1 MLEINYINSCN
12 NIWDF
17 LSALGPVGACL
28 IALIPFIKENFNRI
42 WLKIYYARLTGCFSL
57 NSDSKPKVDQLLLCL
72 KLKNRTCFDIGIK
85 MARLIIY
92 KKKKHIFDTQETM
105 LLNFGTMARHPKQK
119 ISRLEANEFYLEYN
133 KKVLPACYLDLIAHK
148 IPKDTDIAKIKIE
161 LCTTVRD
168 YHFRIP
174 KKDFKDII
182 QYLTLYEF

>member
-17 LSALGPVGACL
+17 LSALGTVGACL
-28 IALIPFIKENFNRI
+28 IALIPFIKENFSRI

-133 KKVLPACYLDLIAHK
+133 KKVLPACYLDLI
-148 IPKDTDIAKIKIE
+148 
-161 LCTTVRD
+161 
-168 YHFRIP
+168 
-174 KKDFKDII
+174 II
-182 QYLTLYEF
+182 REVYCLLRPIV